1 MPESTPAAAV
11 DPAPE
16 TVEVETQI
24 GRSLSAIWER
34 HDGARPQAIDTT
46 CEADVVRCV
55 IEPGTR
61 EADGDQAGEEFS
73 SSIDSTAYR
82 NEAMASVG
90 KHTRR
95 TVKALIAKSPSKA
108 KTTNT
113 FILERR
119 RRRN

>member
-1 MPESTPAAAV
+1 
-11 DPAPE
+11 
-16 TVEVETQI
+16 
-24 GRSLSAIWER
+24 
-34 HDGARPQAIDTT
+34 
-46 CEADVVRCV
+46 
-55 IEPGTR
+55 
-61 EADGDQAGEEFS
+61 
-73 SSIDSTAYR
+73 
-82 NEAMASVG
+82 MASVG